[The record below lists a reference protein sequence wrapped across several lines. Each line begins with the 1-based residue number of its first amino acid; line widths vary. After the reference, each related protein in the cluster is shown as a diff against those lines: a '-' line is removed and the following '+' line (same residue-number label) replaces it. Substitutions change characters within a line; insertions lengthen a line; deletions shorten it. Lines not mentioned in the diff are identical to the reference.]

1 MFIFIICR
9 FFYVFIIIF
18 VFWDVVVVLDI
29 FNMMRGNKL
38 NEVRR
43 VVLIVLEIL
52 SVKDNVSLYIW
63 EVVCF
68 LLN

>member
-29 FNMMRGNKL
+29 FNMMIGNKL

-63 EVVCF
+63 EVF
-68 LLN
+68 DFK

>member
-43 VVLIVLEIL
+43 VVLIVFEIL

-68 LLN
+68 

>member
-1 MFIFIICR
+1 MLIFIICR

-68 LLN
+68 

>member
-68 LLN
+68 

>member
-63 EVVCF
+63 EVVDF
-68 LLN
+68 

>member
-18 VFWDVVVVLDI
+18 VFWDVFVVLDI
-29 FNMMRGNKL
+29 FNMMIGNKL

-52 SVKDNVSLYIW
+52 SVKDIVSLYIW
-63 EVVCF
+63 EVF
-68 LLN
+68 DF

>member
-1 MFIFIICR
+1 MCLLLF
-9 FFYVFIIIF
+9 
-18 VFWDVVVVLDI
+18 FWDVVVVLDI

-43 VVLIVLEIL
+43 VVLIVFEIL

-68 LLN
+68 